1 MLALQIFKFIVEML
15 ADTQS
20 FPSNHISMKN
30 DMVPVNI
37 FIAHFMSV
45 WFHSDMWSKQQN
57 CLEMQF
63 WEPENTNTST
73 SVYNS
78 N

>member
-1 MLALQIFKFIVEML
+1 MLALQIFKFIIEML

-20 FPSNHISMKN
+20 FSSNHISMKN

-45 WFHSDMWSKQQN
+45 
-57 CLEMQF
+57 
-63 WEPENTNTST
+63 
-73 SVYNS
+73 
-78 N
+78 